1 MSWLHDDAGSAVM
14 TIVLLPLFLITLAGT
29 FELGSLRVVAA
40 RAQTAADLAAL
51 VAVNDQDD
59 VELRRTGRLRP
70 AADAEVIARSTFA
83 ENLASVGAAL
93 AAAPGEIAARAEIAV
108 GAQPVTVRIAATV
121 PVLTPFFGTLLG
133 RPSIDLP
140 VRAAASAR

>member
-1 MSWLHDDAGSAVM
+1 MSWLTDDRGSALI
-14 TIVLLPLFLITLAGT
+14 TIVLLPLLLVTLGGT

-51 VAVNDQDD
+51 VAMNDQDD
-59 VELRRTGRLRP
+59 AELRRTGRLRP
-70 AADAEVIARSTFA
+70 AADAEAVARVLLA
-83 ENLASVGAAL
+83 ENLGPVSSAL
-93 AAAPGEIAARAEIAV
+93 TLTPAEIAARATVVVDADPP
-108 GAQPVTVRIAATV
+108 AVRIVATV
-121 PVLTPFFGTLLG
+121 PVRTPFFGALLS